1 MRHLKWM
8 KAAAST
14 AVFACLFAGTV
25 FAADSADL
33 SSCVV
38 DGNQIKITGTAVHTE
53 DETQGEAGQK
63 TETADDGKYYL
74 FDLMPYET
82 SLEGRSDYLAAA
94 DKTESLS
101 FALPFDKN
109 QNEDPLFARYVV
121 AVNRGGVYEPVSNEA
136 YVTNPE
142 VTSDYQEPFPEAQ
155 TKKGLNIEL
164 SMLDDAMSLGV
175 KHTAINISVR
185 EFLDPNGALTYDYN
199 GKTYRFNK
207 SRVEEYDKTIRMFS
221 NKGIIITGIILNGWN
236 TSHPE
241 LLYPGVKETGT
252 SQYYMFNTSTP
263 EGFETCR
270 AVMAFLAERY
280 NGSDPNHGQ
289 VSNWIIGNEIN
300 NQEIWNYT
308 GPMPLEEYVAVYER
322 MFRVMYAAIR
332 SENANARVYFSTD
345 YNWVQEN
352 ITLSYGARDL
362 IDCFSSQIKKGGQI
376 DWNLAYHPYPV
387 NLQEPE
393 FWLENEKV
401 TDSVDS
407 KVVNFKNLHVLTDYF
422 QRPELLNSAG
432 QVRHI
437 ILSEQGFTS
446 QSPTRGNVEKEQAA
460 AFAYAYFLVDS
471 NPYIDSFIL
480 SRQVDNPHEA
490 SLSMAFGLWTANPNS
505 PANAAPVGFDRK
517 RIYPIFK
524 IIDSRKAVE
533 ETEDLKAVIG
543 INKWSDVVPNF
554 RWGTNN

>member
-1 MRHLKWM
+1 MKHLKWV
-8 KAAAST
+8 KVAALT

-25 FAADSADL
+25 FAGDSADL

-38 DGNQIKITGTAVHTE
+38 DGNQIKITGSVSGTGTS
-53 DETQGEAGQK
+53 QSEA
-63 TETADDGKYYL
+63 ADDGNYYL

-82 SLEGRSDYLAAA
+82 SLEGRTDYMASVS
-94 DKTESLS
+94 KTEPLS
-101 FALPFDKN
+101 FTLPFDKH

-121 AVNRGGVYEPVSNEA
+121 AVNRGGRYEPISNEA

-142 VTSDYQEPFPEAQ
+142 AVSDYQKPFPEVG

-175 KHTAINISVR
+175 KHTAVNISVR
-185 EFLDPNGALTYDYN
+185 EFLEPNGALTYNYN

-207 SRVEEYDKTIRMFS
+207 RRVEEYDKTIRLFS
-221 NKGIIITGIILNGWN
+221 NKGIIVTGIILNGWN
-236 TSHPE
+236 HAHPE
-241 LLYPGVKETGT
+241 LLYPGVRETGT

-270 AVMAFLAERY
+270 AVMSFLAERY
-280 NGSDPNHGQ
+280 NGSDPDHGQ
-289 VSNWIIGNEIN
+289 VLNWIIGNEIN

-308 GPMPLEEYVAVYER
+308 GPMPLEQYVAVYER
-322 MFRVMYAAIR
+322 MFRVMYASIR

-352 ITLSYGARDL
+352 KTLSYGARDL
-362 IDCFSSQIKKGGQI
+362 IDSFNRQIKKGGQI

-401 TDSVDS
+401 TDSADS
-407 KVVNFKNLHVLTDYF
+407 RVVNFKNLHVLTDYF
-422 QRPELLNSAG
+422 QRPELLNREG

-446 QSPTRGNVEKEQAA
+446 KSPSRGNVEKEQAA

-490 SLSMAFGLWTANPNS
+490 SLSMAFGLWTSRPGS
-505 PANAAPVGFDRK
+505 GVITGFDRK
-517 RIYPIFK
+517 RIYPIFQV
-524 IIDSRKAVE
+524 IDSRKALK
-533 ETEDLKAVIG
+533 ETEYLKAVIG
-543 INKWSDVVPNF
+543 IDKWSDVVPDF

>member
-1 MRHLKWM
+1 MKHLKWM
-8 KAAAST
+8 KAAALT

-25 FAADSADL
+25 FAGDSADL

-38 DGNQIKITGTAVHTE
+38 DGNQIKITGSVSGTGTSQDGA
-53 DETQGEAGQK
+53 
-63 TETADDGKYYL
+63 ADDGKYYL

-82 SLEGRSDYLAAA
+82 SLEGRTDYMASVS
-94 DKTESLS
+94 KTELLS
-101 FALPFDKN
+101 FTLPFDKC

-121 AVNRGGVYEPVSNEA
+121 AVNRGGSYEPISNEA

-142 VTSDYQEPFPEAQ
+142 AVSDYRKPFPEVG

-175 KHTAINISVR
+175 KHTAVNISVR
-185 EFLDPNGALTYDYN
+185 EFLEPNGALTYTYN

-207 SRVEEYDKTIRMFS
+207 RRVEEYDKTIRMFS
-221 NKGIIITGIILNGWN
+221 NKGIIVTGIILNGWN
-236 TSHPE
+236 HAHPE

-252 SQYYMFNTSTP
+252 SQYYMFNTSTQ

-270 AVMAFLAERY
+270 AVMSFLAERY
-280 NGSDPNHGQ
+280 NGSDPDHGQ
-289 VSNWIIGNEIN
+289 VLNWIIGNEIN

-308 GPMPLEEYVAVYER
+308 GPMPLEQYVAVYER

-352 ITLSYGARDL
+352 KTLSYGARDL
-362 IDCFSSQIKKGGQI
+362 IDCFSNQIKKGGQI

-401 TDSVDS
+401 TDSADS
-407 KVVNFKNLHVLTDYF
+407 RVVNFKNLHVLTDYF
-422 QRPELLNSAG
+422 QRPELLNREG
-432 QVRHI
+432 EVRHI

-446 QSPTRGNVEKEQAA
+446 KSPSRGNVEKEQAA

-490 SLSMAFGLWTANPNS
+490 SLSMAFGLWTSRPGS
-505 PANAAPVGFDRK
+505 EVITGFDRK
-517 RIYPIFK
+517 RIYPIFQV
-524 IIDSRKAVE
+524 IDSRKALK
-533 ETEDLKAVIG
+533 ETEYLKAVIG
-543 INKWSDVVPNF
+543 IDKWSDVVPGF

>member
-1 MRHLKWM
+1 MKHLKWV
-8 KAAAST
+8 KVAALT

-25 FAADSADL
+25 FAGDSADL

-38 DGNQIKITGTAVHTE
+38 DGNQIKITGSVSGTGMS
-53 DETQGEAGQK
+53 QSEA
-63 TETADDGKYYL
+63 ADDGNYYL

-82 SLEGRSDYLAAA
+82 SLEGRTDYMASVS
-94 DKTESLS
+94 KTEPLS
-101 FALPFDKN
+101 FTLPFDKH

-121 AVNRGGVYEPVSNEA
+121 AVNRGGRYEPISNEA

-142 VTSDYQEPFPEAQ
+142 AVSDYQKPFPEVG

-175 KHTAINISVR
+175 KHTAVNISVR
-185 EFLDPNGALTYDYN
+185 EFLEPNGALTYNYN

-207 SRVEEYDKTIRMFS
+207 RRVEEYDKTIRLFS
-221 NKGIIITGIILNGWN
+221 NKGIIVTGIILNGWN
-236 TSHPE
+236 HAHPE
-241 LLYPGVKETGT
+241 LLYPGVRETGT

-270 AVMAFLAERY
+270 AVMSFLAERY
-280 NGSDPNHGQ
+280 NGSDPDHGQ
-289 VSNWIIGNEIN
+289 VLNWIIGNEIN

-308 GPMPLEEYVAVYER
+308 GPMPLEQYVAVYER
-322 MFRVMYAAIR
+322 MFRVMYASIR

-352 ITLSYGARDL
+352 KTLSYGARDL
-362 IDCFSSQIKKGGQI
+362 IDSFNRQIKKGGQI

-401 TDSVDS
+401 TDSADS
-407 KVVNFKNLHVLTDYF
+407 RVVNFKNLHVLTDYF
-422 QRPELLNSAG
+422 QRPELLNREG

-446 QSPTRGNVEKEQAA
+446 KSPSRGNVEKEQAA

-490 SLSMAFGLWTANPNS
+490 SLSMAFGLWTSRPGS
-505 PANAAPVGFDRK
+505 GVITGFDRK
-517 RIYPIFK
+517 RIYPIFQV
-524 IIDSRKAVE
+524 IDSRKALK
-533 ETEDLKAVIG
+533 ETEYLKAVIG
-543 INKWSDVVPNF
+543 IDKWSDVVPDF

>member
-1 MRHLKWM
+1 MKHLKWV
-8 KAAAST
+8 KVAALT

-25 FAADSADL
+25 FAGDSADL

-38 DGNQIKITGTAVHTE
+38 DGNQIKITGSVSGTGTS
-53 DETQGEAGQK
+53 QSEA
-63 TETADDGKYYL
+63 ADDGNYYL

-82 SLEGRSDYLAAA
+82 SLEGRTDYMASVS
-94 DKTESLS
+94 KTESLS
-101 FALPFDKN
+101 FTLPFDKR

-121 AVNRGGVYEPVSNEA
+121 AVNRGGRYEPISNEA

-142 VTSDYQEPFPEAQ
+142 AVSDYQKPFPEVG

-175 KHTAINISVR
+175 KHTAVNISVR
-185 EFLDPNGALTYDYN
+185 EFLEPNGALTYNYN

-207 SRVEEYDKTIRMFS
+207 RRVEEYDKTIRLFS
-221 NKGIIITGIILNGWN
+221 NKGIIVTGIILNGWN
-236 TSHPE
+236 HAHPE
-241 LLYPGVKETGT
+241 LLYPGVRETGT

-270 AVMAFLAERY
+270 AVMSFLAERY
-280 NGSDPNHGQ
+280 NGSDPDHGQ
-289 VSNWIIGNEIN
+289 VLNWIIGNEIN

-308 GPMPLEEYVAVYER
+308 GPMPLEQYVAVYER
-322 MFRVMYAAIR
+322 MFRVMYASIR

-352 ITLSYGARDL
+352 KTLSYGARDL
-362 IDCFSSQIKKGGQI
+362 IDSFNRQIKKGGQI

-401 TDSVDS
+401 TDSADS
-407 KVVNFKNLHVLTDYF
+407 RVVNFKNLHVLTDYF
-422 QRPELLNSAG
+422 QRPELLNREG

-446 QSPTRGNVEKEQAA
+446 KSPSRGNVEKEQAA

-490 SLSMAFGLWTANPNS
+490 SLSMAFGLWTSRPGS
-505 PANAAPVGFDRK
+505 GVITGFDRK
-517 RIYPIFK
+517 RIYPIFQV
-524 IIDSRKAVE
+524 IDSRKALK
-533 ETEDLKAVIG
+533 ETEYLKAVIG
-543 INKWSDVVPNF
+543 IDKWSDVVPDF

>member
-1 MRHLKWM
+1 MKYLKWIRT
-8 KAAAST
+8 AALT
-14 AVFACLFAGTV
+14 AVFACLFAGTA
-25 FAADSADL
+25 FAEDSADL

-38 DGNQIKITGTAVHTE
+38 DGNQIKITGSAFHTE
-53 DETQGEAGQK
+53 DG
-63 TETADDGKYYL
+63 TEDDGKYYL

-82 SLEGRSDYLAAA
+82 SLEGRTDYIASANKA
-94 DKTESLS
+94 ESLS
-101 FALPFDKN
+101 FTLPFDKHR
-109 QNEDPLFARYVV
+109 NEDPLFARYVV
-121 AVNRGGVYEPVSNEA
+121 AVNRDGSYHPISNEA
-136 YVTNPE
+136 YITNPE
-142 VTSDYQEPFPEAQ
+142 DTADYREPFPEVG

-164 SMLDDAMSLGV
+164 SMLPDAMSLGV
-175 KHTAINISVR
+175 KHTAVNLSIR
-185 EFLDPNGALTYDYN
+185 EFLEPNGALTYQYN

-207 SRVEEYDKTIRMFS
+207 KRVEEYDKTIRMFS
-221 NKGIIITGIILNGWN
+221 NKGIIVTGIILNGWN
-236 TSHPE
+236 TANPE

-252 SQYYMFNTSTP
+252 SQYYMFNTSTQ

-270 AVMAFLAERY
+270 AVMAFLSERY
-280 NGSDPNHGQ
+280 NGSDPGHGR
-289 VSNWIIGNEIN
+289 VLNWIIGNEIN

-308 GPMPLEEYVAVYER
+308 GPMPLEQYVAVYER
-322 MFRVMYAAIR
+322 MFRVMYTSIR

-352 ITLSYGARDL
+352 KMLSYGARDL
-362 IDCFSSQIKKGGQI
+362 IDCFNRQIKKGGQI

-401 TDSVDS
+401 TDSAES
-407 KVVNFKNLHVLTDYF
+407 KVVNFQNLHVLTDYF
-422 QRPELLNSAG
+422 QRPELLNREG

-446 QSPTRGNVEKEQAA
+446 QSPSRGNVEKEQAA

-490 SLSMAFGLWTANPNS
+490 SLSMAFGLWRAKPDS
-505 PANAAPVGFDRK
+505 EPAAGFDRK
-517 RIYPIFK
+517 RIYPIFQV
-524 IIDSRKAVE
+524 IDSQEA
-533 ETEDLKAVIG
+533 LKATEYLKSVIG

-554 RWGTNN
+554 RWGTNH

>member
-1 MRHLKWM
+1 M
-8 KAAAST
+8 
-14 AVFACLFAGTV
+14 
-25 FAADSADL
+25 
-33 SSCVV
+33 
-38 DGNQIKITGTAVHTE
+38 
-53 DETQGEAGQK
+53 
-63 TETADDGKYYL
+63 
-74 FDLMPYET
+74 
-82 SLEGRSDYLAAA
+82 
-94 DKTESLS
+94 
-101 FALPFDKN
+101 
-109 QNEDPLFARYVV
+109 V
-121 AVNRGGVYEPVSNEA
+121 AVNRGGVYEPASNEA

-352 ITLSYGARDL
+352 KTLSYGARDL

>member
-1 MRHLKWM
+1 MRNFRWVKTLLS
-8 KAAAST
+8 AAAM
-14 AVFACLFAGTV
+14 AVAFAGAA
-25 FAADSADL
+25 FASDTANL
-33 SSCVV
+33 SSCRVE
-38 DGNQIKITGTAVHTE
+38 GNEIHITGTAGHTE
-53 DETQGEAGQK
+53 DG
-63 TETADDGKYYL
+63 TADDGKYYL
-74 FDLMPYET
+74 FDLMPYED
-82 SLEGRSDYLAAA
+82 SIGGRTDYIASAEKA
-94 DKTESLS
+94 ESLS
-101 FALPFDKN
+101 FVLPFDKS
-109 QNEDPLFARYVV
+109 QDEDPLFARYVV
-121 AVNRGGVYEPVSNEA
+121 AVNKNGVYEAVSNEA

-142 VTSDYQEPFPEAQ
+142 ATADYREPFPEAQ

-175 KHTAINISVR
+175 KHTAVNISVR
-185 EFLDPNGALTYDYN
+185 EFLNPNGALEYTYN
-199 GKTYRFNK
+199 GKTYHFNK
-207 SRVEEYDKTIRMFS
+207 SRVEEYDRMIRMFS
-221 NKGIIITGIILNGWN
+221 NKGIIVTGIILNGWN
-236 TSHPE
+236 TTDPE

-252 SQYYMFNTSTP
+252 SQYYMFNTATQ

-300 NQEIWNYT
+300 NQAVWNYA
-308 GPMPLEEYVAVYER
+308 GPMPLEQYVAVYER
-322 MFRVMYAAIR
+322 MFRVMYTSIR

-352 ITLSYGARDL
+352 GTTSYGARDL
-362 IDCFSSQIKKGGQI
+362 IDCFNSQIKKGGQI
-376 DWNLAYHPYPV
+376 DWNLAYHPYPL

-393 FWLENEKV
+393 FWLEDARV
-401 TDSVDS
+401 VDSVDS
-407 KVVNFKNLHVLTDYF
+407 PVVNFKNLHVLTDYF
-422 QRPELLNSAG
+422 QRPELLNSQG

-446 QSPTRGNVEKEQAA
+446 QSITRGNVEKEQAA

-490 SLSMAFGLWTANPNS
+490 QQSMAFGLWTVNPNS
-505 PANAAPVGFDRK
+505 EVITGFDRK
-517 RIYPIFK
+517 RIYPVFRV
-524 IIDSRKAVE
+524 IDSRKAVE

-543 INKWSDVVPNF
+543 IEKWSDVVPDF
-554 RWGTNN
+554 KWGTNN